1 MKKRIDLY
9 PAPHVEV
16 RLHVS
21 DEMIE
26 DYRKCKQN
34 ARKTHDGGTACEGCS
49 WDCTEFRGIAA
60 CELVMPEQVLK
71 GDNFEKGNH

>member
-16 RLHVS
+16 RIHAS
-21 DEMIE
+21 EEMVE

-34 ARKTHDGGTACEGCS
+34 ARKIRDGGTTCEGCS
-49 WDCTEFRGIAA
+49 WDCTEFRGICA
-60 CELVMPEQVLK
+60 CELVTPERVLG
-71 GDNFEKGNH
+71 GDQ